1 MYVYPSGT
9 VQALQAQDNKH
20 AQEQTTTTYM
30 CPTDLHI
37 RLVARPRAA
46 HARLLLV

>member
-1 MYVYPSGT
+1 MYVYPSDT
-9 VQALQAQDNKH
+9 VQASQAQDNKH
-20 AQEQTTTTYM
+20 AQEQATTTYI
-30 CPTDLHI
+30 CPADLYI